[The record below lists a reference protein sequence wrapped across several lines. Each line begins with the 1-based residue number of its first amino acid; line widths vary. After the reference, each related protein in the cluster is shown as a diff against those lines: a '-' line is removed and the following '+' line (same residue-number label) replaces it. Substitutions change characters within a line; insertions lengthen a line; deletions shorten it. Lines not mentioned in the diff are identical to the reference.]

1 MLTLPHPTF
10 TLGQPR
16 LVITNGPEAPTKET
30 E

>member
-1 MLTLPHPTF
+1 MSFPEPPTF

-16 LVITNGPEAPTKET
+16 LVIVNGPEAPAKDT

>member
-1 MLTLPHPTF
+1 MLTPEPPTF

-16 LVITNGPEAPTKET
+16 LVIVNGPEAPTQDT

>member
-1 MLTLPHPTF
+1 MLPPPTF

-16 LVITNGPEAPTKET
+16 LVIVNGPEAPTSQDT